1 MLSTGDK
8 FCLLNILHLFIVATK
23 ELKSFGIF
31 DTCKFSVQK
40 MEIAYM

>member
-8 FCLLNILHLFIVATK
+8 FCLLNILHLFTVATK
-23 ELKSFGIF
+23 ELKSFGTF

-40 MEIAYM
+40 MEIA